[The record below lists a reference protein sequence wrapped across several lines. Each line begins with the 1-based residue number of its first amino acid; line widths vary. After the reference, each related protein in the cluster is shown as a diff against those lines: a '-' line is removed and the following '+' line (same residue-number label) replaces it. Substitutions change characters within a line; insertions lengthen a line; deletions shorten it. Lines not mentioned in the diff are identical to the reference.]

1 MKENNRIVKEL
12 VKFVREQ
19 RQINLRLEAT
29 DRRLEATDRRLE
41 KMLAGHEKWMR
52 NHEVRLAVHYNEIR
66 ELKDKLR

>member
-19 RQINLRLEAT
+19 RQINL
-29 DRRLEATDRRLE
+29 RLEATDRRLE